1 MAFYLRQ
8 LAKYNMDTYIQINI
22 ILKGQ
27 EYIGVFFFKK
37 IYFSFTRKYIPAEG
51 KIHVYFNPQRFN
63 AQIRKNK
70 IYERDSELFSLTRG
84 WGAGTVPLLRES
96 STPLPL
102 LICAWF
108 YWKWQQFFIMCI
120 EMKFSLGYTSVI
132 RNTAVK
138 EIILDLLYLD
148 LKGFI

>member
-27 EYIGVFFFKK
+27 EYIGVFFLKK

-70 IYERDSELFSLTRG
+70 IYKRDSEMFSLTMG
-84 WGAGTVPLLRES
+84 MGCGYGTITTWIINPSPAPDLRMILLKMAAI
-96 STPLPL
+96 LHNV
-102 LICAWF
+102 
-108 YWKWQQFFIMCI
+108 Y
-120 EMKFSLGYTSVI
+120 
-132 RNTAVK
+132 RNK
-138 EIILDLLYLD
+138 ILARVHLCYQKYCSKRNHTRFTLSRP
-148 LKGFI
+148 

>member
-1 MAFYLRQ
+1 MRGSLKKLRKVYAQNITVEIEKAFQFLVCVDLREFHRKLISFLAFYLRQ

-51 KIHVYFNPQRFN
+51 KIHVYFNTQRFN

-70 IYERDSELFSLTRG
+70 IYKRDSELFSLTRG

-96 STPLPL
+96 STPPPL
-102 LICAWF
+102 LICA
-108 YWKWQQFFIMCI
+108 
-120 EMKFSLGYTSVI
+120 
-132 RNTAVK
+132 
-138 EIILDLLYLD
+138 
-148 LKGFI
+148 

>member
-27 EYIGVFFFKK
+27 EYIGVFFKKK

-51 KIHVYFNPQRFN
+51 KIHGYFNPQRFN

-70 IYERDSELFSLTRG
+70 IYKRDSELFSLTRG
-84 WGAGTVPLLRES
+84 WGAGTVP
-96 STPLPL
+96 
-102 LICAWF
+102 
-108 YWKWQQFFIMCI
+108 
-120 EMKFSLGYTSVI
+120 
-132 RNTAVK
+132 
-138 EIILDLLYLD
+138 
-148 LKGFI
+148 

>member
-22 ILKGQ
+22 N
-27 EYIGVFFFKK
+27 YIGGFFLKK

-70 IYERDSELFSLTRG
+70 IYKRDSELFSLTRG
-84 WGAGTVPLLRES
+84 WGAGTVP
-96 STPLPL
+96 
-102 LICAWF
+102 
-108 YWKWQQFFIMCI
+108 
-120 EMKFSLGYTSVI
+120 
-132 RNTAVK
+132 
-138 EIILDLLYLD
+138 
-148 LKGFI
+148 